1 MCSDGLMGN
10 RTNSTG
16 FSLVEILIVVAVIA
30 ILASMMLGVAELV
43 NSKSKQRA
51 LKTTFALLDSALEE
65 YYDYWD
71 TFPDPNK
78 VNTPPFPS
86 RSAALYAQLNSTP
99 PCRDIVEKISNTVIS
114 DNPDNLP
121 EVTDPWGTVLE
132 YLYVPDETFPKLI
145 SAGPDK
151 DPTTIGDNITNR

>member
-1 MCSDGLMGN
+1 MGN
-10 RTNSTG
+10 TRNSTG
-16 FSLVEILIVVAVIA
+16 FSLVEILIVVAVVA
-30 ILASMMLGVAELV
+30 LLASMMLGVTELI

-51 LKTTFALLDSALEE
+51 LKATFALLDSALEE

-86 RSAALYAQLNSTP
+86 HSASLYAQLNLTP
-99 PCRDIVEKISNTVIS
+99 ACRDIVEKLSNTVIR

-121 EVTDPWGTVLE
+121 EVTDPWGTPLQ
-132 YLYVPDETFPKLI
+132 YLYVPGETFPKLI

-151 DPTTIGDNITNR
+151 DLATVGDNITNR